1 MEENNPSNSI
11 KCVSSSSQKMDKER
25 GGNAINESSFI
36 RTKQRCNCKSKCDE
50 VIYREN
56 SPNGKYSRTD
66 NKACNEKYHIAY
78 RGLDNDRGCEIIWHE
93 LNVSSIDDI
102 KTENI
107 YNEIKRIKLI
117 SKEDCLNTIIDVWL
131 RDDKRVIVFITEC
144 FGMGTV
150 RQYLSKIGRQKL
162 KVIKRWII
170 NILHSLSFLHSANL
184 IFGDLNCSRIIF
196 NGTLGTLALK
206 DLFVASD
213 TFYQSYNEKPYEL
226 FPLNC
231 MCPEMITTLKVND
244 KSDIY
249 SLGMVI
255 IEVITLEIPYSDVDT
270 EEEIMT
276 KKISGELP
284 SAFHRI
290 KDEGV
295 KEFLMKL
302 LAYAP
307 ERRSDI
313 DTLLGDDFLKIT
325 KEDSRVIKVKE
336 GKCKKKKC
344 QYDRGGG
351 KFNLK
356 NRVLCKEFKEE
367 PYIERMRN
375 VSQRKRR
382 KRKMKNR
389 DEQHCKECENLAR
402 KSDSDC
408 AIQSEGGNEEY
419 KIVDE
424 GYNVFLKILIKEE
437 SKMNEIQFTYNLLKD
452 SIDSVMEEIKHE
464 FNLSKDNL
472 NHIYE
477 TLTKV
482 HIYSKLCKDLEL
494 LPNNSC

>member
-1 MEENNPSNSI
+1 METKTSKEYRRRSMED
-11 KCVSSSSQKMDKER
+11 SSLNVAKRRSYR
-25 GGNAINESSFI
+25 
-36 RTKQRCNCKSKCDE
+36 KSKCDE
-50 VIYREN
+50 VIYIEN

-66 NKACNEKYHIAY
+66 NKTSSEKYHNAY
-78 RGLDNDRGCEIIWHE
+78 SGLDNDRGCEIIWHE

-102 KTENI
+102 KTENV
-107 YNEIKRIKLI
+107 YNEIKRIKSI
-117 SKEDCLNTIIDVWL
+117 SKEECLNTITDVWL
-131 RDDKRVIVFITEC
+131 RDDKRVIVFITDC
-144 FGMGTV
+144 FGMGTI
-150 RQYLSKIGRQKL
+150 RQYLSKIGKQKL

-184 IFGDLNCSRIIF
+184 IFGDLNCSRILF
-196 NGTLGTLALK
+196 NGTLGTLAIK

-231 MCPEMITTLKVND
+231 MCPELITTLKVND

-255 IEVITLEIPYSDVDT
+255 IELITLEIPYSDVDT
-270 EEEIMT
+270 EEEIMR
-276 KKISGELP
+276 KKINGELP

-295 KEFLMKL
+295 KEFLLKM
-302 LAYAP
+302 LAFVP
-307 ERRSDI
+307 EQRSDI
-313 DTLLGDDFLKIT
+313 DMLLRDDFLQIT
-325 KEDSRVIKVKE
+325 KDDLRVVKVKE
-336 GKCKKKKC
+336 GKHKKKKY
-344 QYDRGGG
+344 QYDGGG
-351 KFNLK
+351 DTFTLK
-356 NRVLCKEFKEE
+356 NYILYKEFKEE
-367 PYIERMRN
+367 PYNDEMRN
-375 VSQRKRR
+375 VLQHKQRKQ
-382 KRKMKNR
+382 KMKKR
-389 DEQHCKECENLAR
+389 DERYFKEYEHLTV
-402 KSDSDC
+402 KSDSDYV
-408 AIQSEGGNEEY
+408 IKSIEGNDEY

-424 GYNVFLKILIKEE
+424 SYNVFLKILIKEE

-452 SIDSVMEEIKHE
+452 SIDNIMEEIKNE

-477 TLTKV
+477 TLKKV